1 MGTTDRSG
9 GAARNGA
16 RHPQEVFGPPDGVGL
31 GAALRRVLVLVACG
45 LAPVLLLGA
54 FLSPAF
60 DDRPAPAGD
69 VPAFG
74 FDFRPT
80 WDAGGRILDGEPLYP
95 PAREEVLLGEDQFVY
110 PPAPAVAALAL
121 RPLGFEVSSLLLAL
135 VLVGAV
141 LLTLRLLGV
150 RDWRCYGVAL
160 LALPVLDGIRLGA
173 LSALLAL
180 AAALAWRYRDSVW
193 IVGAAVGGALA
204 AKLVLWPLVLWL
216 LVTRRV
222 RHAFAAA
229 GIGAAVTF
237 AAWLVAGFSGLR
249 EYPALLGA
257 LTDALAERSYSVLA
271 LGLASGMSS
280 TTAQALAVLAG
291 VTVLGAA
298 LLSTRRASAPDADRT
313 LFLAALAAALVFSP
327 IVWTHYFVLLLV
339 PIALASP
346 TLGPLWLFPLA
357 FWALPHAGAGE
368 TWTNQSDGELW
379 RIALAFGVTAVAFAG
394 ALGIRPGWA
403 QARGAV
409 PYPPAAQS

>member
-9 GAARNGA
+9 GAARD
-16 RHPQEVFGPPDGVGL
+16 PPGQPLNVSGLPDRVGL
-31 GAALRRVLVLVACG
+31 LAAGRRVLVLVACA
-45 LAPVLLLGA
+45 LTPVLLLGA

-60 DDRPAPAGD
+60 QDEPAAAGD

-80 WDAGGRILDGEPLYP
+80 WDAGGRILDGERVYP
-95 PAREEVLLGEDQFVY
+95 PARPEVLAGEDQFVY

-121 RPLGFEVSSLLLAL
+121 RPLGFELSSFLLAL
-135 VLVGAV
+135 GLVGAV

-150 RDWRCYGVAL
+150 RDWRCYGVAM

-173 LSALLAL
+173 LSAFLAL
-180 AAALAWRYRDSVW
+180 AAALAWRYRSSVW
-193 IVGAAVGGALA
+193 VVGVALGAALA
-204 AKLVLWPLVLWL
+204 AKLFLWPLVLWL

-222 RHAFAAA
+222 RHALATA
-229 GIGAAVTF
+229 GIAVAVTF
-237 AAWLVAGFSGLR
+237 AAWLAAGFSGLR
-249 EYPALLGA
+249 EYPALLSA

-271 LGLASGMSS
+271 LGQASGLSS
-280 TTAQALAVLAG
+280 TAAQALAVVAGASVLAG
-291 VTVLGAA
+291 AA
-298 LLSTRRASAPDADRT
+298 VATRRASAPDADRT

-346 TLGPLWLFPLA
+346 RLGPLWLLPLA
-357 FWALPHAGAGE
+357 FWVLPHAGVGE

-379 RIALAFGVTAVAFAG
+379 RIALALGVTLVAFAA
-394 ALGIRPGWA
+394 ALGVRPGWA
-403 QARGAV
+403 PARRAV

>member
-9 GAARNGA
+9 GAAGDALGQPLN
-16 RHPQEVFGPPDGVGL
+16 VFGLPDGVGL
-31 GAALRRVLVLVACG
+31 LAAVRRVLVLVACG
-45 LAPVLLLGA
+45 LTPLLLLGA

-60 DDRPAPAGD
+60 QDQPAPAGD

-95 PAREEVLLGEDQFVY
+95 PARAEVLAGEDQFVY

-121 RPLGFEVSSLLLAL
+121 RPLGFELSSFLLAL
-135 VLVGAV
+135 GLVGAV

-150 RDWRCYGVAL
+150 RDWRCYGVAM

-173 LSALLAL
+173 LSAFLTL
-180 AAALAWRYRDSVW
+180 AAALAWRYRSSVW
-193 IVGAAVGGALA
+193 VVGVALGAALA
-204 AKLVLWPLVLWL
+204 AKLFLWPLVLWL

-222 RHAFAAA
+222 RHALAAA
-229 GIGAAVTF
+229 GIGVAMTF
-237 AAWLVAGFSGLR
+237 TAWLAAGFSGLR

-257 LTDALAERSYSVLA
+257 LTDALADRSYSVLA
-271 LGLASGMSS
+271 LGVASGLSS
-280 TTAQALAVLAG
+280 TAAQALAVVA
-291 VTVLGAA
+291 GAA
-298 LLSTRRASAPDADRT
+298 LLTGALAATRRASAPDADRT

-346 TLGPLWLFPLA
+346 RLGPLWLLPLA
-357 FWALPHAGAGE
+357 FWLLPHAGTGE

-379 RIALAFGVTAVAFAG
+379 RIALALGVTAVAFAG
-394 ALGIRPGWA
+394 ALGFRPGWSP
-403 QARGAV
+403 ARRAV
-409 PYPPAAQS
+409 PYPPAVQS